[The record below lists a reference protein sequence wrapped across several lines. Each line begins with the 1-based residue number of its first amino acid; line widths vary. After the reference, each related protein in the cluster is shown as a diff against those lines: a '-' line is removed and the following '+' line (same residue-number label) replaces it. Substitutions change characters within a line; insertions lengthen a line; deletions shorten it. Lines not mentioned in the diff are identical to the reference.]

1 MQFPCQDKLHAKI
14 VPKVKKTLEKWRFS
28 QKCTGGGLAT

>member
-14 VPKVKKTLEKWRFS
+14 VPKAKKHWKNGRFS